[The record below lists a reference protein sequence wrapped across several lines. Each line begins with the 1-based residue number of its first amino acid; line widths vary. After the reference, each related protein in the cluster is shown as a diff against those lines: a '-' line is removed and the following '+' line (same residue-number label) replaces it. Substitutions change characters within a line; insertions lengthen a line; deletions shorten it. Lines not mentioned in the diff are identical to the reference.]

1 MNDRPRGF
9 FSRIHSLV
17 SGVFS
22 LWMRDR
28 EVSSPRAVY
37 EQAIDE
43 RVRQYGQL
51 KQAVAGILYMRNK
64 LEGESRETRSELARA
79 QDLIRRA
86 VSRGDDDLALQ
97 LIEQKDVLIADLERD
112 QRELGEIANEV
123 EVAKANLI
131 KFRGEIKALERER
144 VRIMAQLANARA
156 RRRFQQAIE
165 GLSVES
171 DMKALENVREHVER
185 LRAEGSI
192 ERELGDDTLRTRVR
206 AIREEARTDAAR
218 RELVEIKRR
227 MRPEVIAA
235 QPEPVVEVHAS

>member
-9 FSRIHSLV
+9 LSRIHSLV

-28 EVSSPRAVY
+28 EVASPRAVY
-37 EQAIDE
+37 EQAIEE

-64 LEGESRETRSELARA
+64 LEAESRERRAELARA
-79 QDLIRRA
+79 QELIQRA
-86 VSRGDDDLALQ
+86 IARGEDDLAVQ
-97 LIEQKDVLIADLERD
+97 MIEQKDVVIADLERD
-112 QRELGEIANEV
+112 QRELGAIANEV
-123 EVAKANLI
+123 EVAKGNLVQ
-131 KFRGEIKALERER
+131 FRGEIKALEREK

-156 RRRFQQAIE
+156 RRRIQEAIE

-185 LRAEGSI
+185 LRAEGNLD
-192 ERELGDDTLRTRVR
+192 RELGDDTLRTRVR
-206 AIREEARTDAAR
+206 AIREEARSEAAR
-218 RELVEIKRR
+218 RELAEIKRR
-227 MRPEVIAA
+227 MRPEAIPA
-235 QPEPVVEVHAS
+235 QPEQVVNVQAT

>member
-9 FSRIHSLV
+9 FSRLHSLV
-17 SGVFS
+17 SAVFS
-22 LWMRDR
+22 SWMRDR
-28 EVSSPRAVY
+28 EVASPRAVY

-43 RVRQYGQL
+43 RVRQYGEL
-51 KQAVAGILYMRNK
+51 KRAVAGILYMRNK
-64 LEGESRETRSELARA
+64 LEGESRERRAELARA
-79 QDLIRRA
+79 HDLIQRA
-86 VSRGDDDLALQ
+86 VSRGDDDLALR
-97 LIEQKDVLIADLERD
+97 LIEQKDLLLADLERD

-123 EVAKANLI
+123 EVAKGNLI
-131 KFRGEIKALERER
+131 KFRGEIKALEREK
-144 VRIMAQLANARA
+144 VRIMAQIANARA

-206 AIREEARTDAAR
+206 AIREEARSDAAR
-218 RELVEIKRR
+218 RELAEIKRR

-235 QPEPVVEVHAS
+235 RPEPVVEVHAS